1 MPARESRRS
10 RLGATARRRPSRD
23 AWLALCCCGPALA
36 AIVLAPGPVA
46 LAAAV
51 VTGVVLER
59 FRQGRRERPLRLADT
74 PAAWAE
80 SVRSSMGVRHA
91 VAAGIAAVA
100 ALAVLLL
107 PSLAPQPGSDRT
119 SARAGGPATPARTTF
134 PRIEILRRS
143 PRRAFKAGGVSF
155 RVFRVR
161 PSAGGVQRQ
170 PSTGRVWFF
179 VAVEVRNLARRRFRP
194 SSVAYRLKDDRGH
207 AYSPDIGGGTGPA
220 SLARTG
226 YLGRGEIAYAR
237 LSFRIPR
244 AAGTLSLIFEPDPSR
259 PLQVQVPFRRSSPAR
274 PRSGAR
280 PPCAP

>member
-1 MPARESRRS
+1 VRARGSRRS
-10 RLGATARRRPSRD
+10 YLGATTRRRPSRD

-59 FRQGRRERPLRLADT
+59 FRQGHRERPLRLADT
-74 PAAWAE
+74 PAAWVE
-80 SVRSSMGVRHA
+80 SVRSSTGVRHA
-91 VAAGIAAVA
+91 AAAGIAAVA

-107 PSLAPQPGSDRT
+107 PSLAPRPGSEQTLART
-119 SARAGGPATPARTTF
+119 GGPAPPAKTTL

-143 PRRAFKAGGVSF
+143 PRRAFTSAGVSF
-155 RVFRVR
+155 RVFPMR
-161 PSAGGVQRQ
+161 PSAGGLQHH
-170 PSTGRVWFF
+170 PGAGREWMSVG
-179 VAVEVRNLARRRFRP
+179 VEVRNLARRRFRP

-226 YLGRGEIAYAR
+226 YLARDEIAYAR

-244 AAGTLSLIFEPDPSR
+244 AAGSLSLIFEPDPSR
-259 PLQVQVPFRRSSPAR
+259 PLQVQVPLRRSSATAEAR
-274 PRSGAR
+274 R
-280 PPCAP
+280 